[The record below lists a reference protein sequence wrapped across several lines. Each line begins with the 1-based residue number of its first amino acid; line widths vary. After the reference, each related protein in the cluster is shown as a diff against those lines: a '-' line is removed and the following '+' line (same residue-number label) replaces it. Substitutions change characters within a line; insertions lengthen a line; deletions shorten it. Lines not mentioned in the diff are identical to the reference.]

1 MTISMPIRRAIHFA
15 RRNKFLVAATAL
27 LMAGAGCV
35 GAVNETGKQ
44 LTKDALTPISVP
56 VQVYKQGLEA
66 ASNTDASQRNQ
77 LEQSGLLD
85 E

>member
-1 MTISMPIRRAIHFA
+1 MPIRRAIRFA

-44 LTKDALTPISVP
+44 LTHDALTPISVP
-56 VQVYKQGLEA
+56 VKVYKMGLDA
-66 ASNTDASQRNQ
+66 ASSTDASQKAQ
-77 LEQSGLLD
+77 MDQSGLED
-85 E
+85 Q

>member
-1 MTISMPIRRAIHFA
+1 MPIRRAIRFA
-15 RRNKFLVAATAL
+15 RRNKLLVAATAL

-56 VQVYKQGLEA
+56 VQVYKMGIDA
-66 ASNTDASQRNQ
+66 ASSTEANQKAQMDAS
-77 LEQSGLLD
+77 GLND
-85 E
+85 Q

>member
-1 MTISMPIRRAIHFA
+1 MPMPLRRAIRFA

-35 GAVNETGKQ
+35 GAVHTTTEQ
-44 LTKDALTPISVP
+44 LTEDALTPITVP
-56 VQVYKQGLEA
+56 VQAYKLGVEA
-66 ASNTDASQRNQ
+66 ASNTAASDQAQ
-77 LEQSGLLD
+77 LDQSGLQ